1 MKRTINF
8 TVLALLS
15 ILGISAQ
22 PYSNNELFKKFQ
34 RKELSYNDFE
44 KNDLAGYIIFYSE
57 AATYPYKILSAPSFE
72 YKRGGTPN
80 IEVEQNDNIYTYPT
94 VFVSKKAD
102 DNIIFYNTNVSPNEV
117 GTYYENVHGA
127 QYSTHLVTM
136 DKIKIGKQTEDIRK
150 CFSPLFENNRI
161 QLMEPTG
168 YIKSTQYPYN
178 KLLLT
183 ANVTYADKP
192 YITYTQPQYT
202 ILAGQL
208 LEVNS
213 GINYNV
219 PLYEVSHL
227 CLIDTSTMNSELIT
241 LEGISNVFMKYDK
254 RGEYVYFMDKSGY
267 GQENSY
273 KGTLRHTTISQNQS
287 PIYVASMDK
296 VSNGNITIHTAIIP
310 KEGDVITD
318 IQRSTCGEYIYL
330 CGSTT
335 KQGYVGYEN
344 GIFIV
349 LKKNNN
355 IYEEVA
361 RYRGKNKDRYYSK
374 IEVLDNE
381 NVCLK
386 YDNYDPDRQWNN
398 GMGPNN
404 FDIINIPSIINKEQ

>member
-1 MKRTINF
+1 MKRTIIF
-8 TVLALLS
+8 TVLVLLS
-15 ILGISAQ
+15 IFSIRAQ
-22 PYSNNELFKKFQ
+22 SHSYLELFYKFQ

-44 KNDLAGYIIFYSE
+44 KKALAGYIEYVSE
-57 AATYPYKILSAPSFE
+57 ATYPYKILSAPSFE
-72 YKRGGTPN
+72 YKPGGSPN

-94 VFVSKKAD
+94 VFVSKKED

-117 GTYYENVHGA
+117 GTYYSNVHGA

-168 YIKSTQYPYN
+168 YIKSTRYPY

-192 YITYTQPQYT
+192 YITYTQPQYI

-227 CLIDTSTMNSELIT
+227 CLIDPSTMNSELIT

-254 RGEYVYFMDKSGY
+254 RGEYVYFMNKSGY
-267 GQENSY
+267 GQENWN
-273 KGTLRHTTISQNQS
+273 KGTQRHTTISQNQS

-296 VSNGNITIHTAIIP
+296 VFNGNITIHTAIIP

-318 IQRSTCGEYIYL
+318 IQRSPCGEYIYL

-361 RYRGKNKDRYYSK
+361 RYRGKNKDRYYSE
-374 IEVLDNE
+374 IVVLDNE

-386 YDNYDPDRQWNN
+386 YDNWYRAYQNN
-398 GMGPNN
+398 GWSPEN

>member
-1 MKRTINF
+1 M
-8 TVLALLS
+8 
-15 ILGISAQ
+15 
-22 PYSNNELFKKFQ
+22 
-34 RKELSYNDFE
+34 
-44 KNDLAGYIIFYSE
+44 
-57 AATYPYKILSAPSFE
+57 
-72 YKRGGTPN
+72 
-80 IEVEQNDNIYTYPT
+80 
-94 VFVSKKAD
+94 
-102 DNIIFYNTNVSPNEV
+102 

-168 YIKSTQYPYN
+168 YIKSTQYPY

-192 YITYTQPQYT
+192 YITYTHPQYT

-254 RGEYVYFMDKSGY
+254 KGEYVYFMDKSGY

-296 VSNGNITIHTAIIP
+296 VSNNITIHTAIIP

-374 IEVLDNE
+374 IVVLDNE